1 MTVTSLNPEGL
12 AEPQGYQQ
20 VAIATGS
27 RMVFVS
33 GQVGDDA
40 TGAVVGEGDLAAQ
53 TEQALRNVGV
63 ALAAAGATWDDVA
76 KTTIYV
82 VDWQPE
88 KMAALFEGLQRS
100 GAGAPRATTMV
111 SVAGLADPRLLVEF
125 DVIAVTA

>member
-12 AEPQGYQQ
+12 VEPQGYQQ

-33 GQVGDDA
+33 GQVSDDA

-63 ALAAAGATWDDVA
+63 ALAAAGATWADVV

-88 KMAALFEGLQRS
+88 KMGALFEGLQRS

-111 SVAGLADPRLLVEF
+111 GVATLADPRLLIEF